1 MSGCAMS
8 FEDILAKVKE
18 HPELWLPT
26 HKFYKYK
33 THQVKAW
40 EQIASELNLE
50 EKLLKTRWKYL
61 KDHYRKE
68 MKKIMAKDIERSR
81 WHYFDQLSFLTEELL
96 SEGKRKMYREPSEND
111 SDPEPLKKVIK
122 TLPEPSS
129 STSDP
134 SLFMIS
140 KLNEITDKIDSHSG
154 STEDLKNDPDYMFL
168 MSVLPTVRNL
178 SDVQKFVFRGK
189 INEWLLEALTQNEY
203 SEQYE
208 AKYIVDS

>member
-1 MSGCAMS
+1 MS
-8 FEDILAKVKE
+8 FEEILAKVKQ

-26 HKFYKYK
+26 HKYYKFK
-33 THQVKAW
+33 SHQIKAW
-40 EQIASELNLE
+40 EQIARELNIE
-50 EKLLKTRWKYL
+50 EKLLKARWKYL

-68 MKKIMAKDIERSR
+68 MKKIVAKDVEKSR

-96 SEGKRKMYREPSEND
+96 SEGKRKIYKEPPETD
-111 SDPEPLKKVIK
+111 SDQEPPKKSIK
-122 TLPEPSS
+122 MLPEPSS
-129 STSDP
+129 STADP

-140 KLNEITDKIDSHSG
+140 KLNEITDKIDSQSG
-154 STEDLKNDPDYMFL
+154 SSEDVKNDPDYMFL

-208 AKYIVDS
+208 PKYIVDS

>member
-8 FEDILAKVKE
+8 FEEILAKVKQ

-26 HKFYKYK
+26 HKFYKFK
-33 THQVKAW
+33 SHQIKAW
-40 EQIASELNLE
+40 EQIATELNIE

-68 MKKIMAKDIERSR
+68 MKKIVAKDLEKSR

-96 SEGKRKMYREPSEND
+96 SEGKRKIYKEPPETD
-111 SDPEPLKKVIK
+111 SDQEPPKKKI
-122 TLPEPSS
+122 LPEPSS
-129 STSDP
+129 STADP

-140 KLNEITDKIDSHSG
+140 KLKEITDKIDSQSG
-154 STEDLKNDPDYMFL
+154 SSEDLKNDPDYMFL

-208 AKYIVDS
+208 PKYIVDS